1 MSASNS
7 LESVYFMTLPEN
19 FSFSKNAFP
28 LDTTI
33 PLPVQKKQKDD
44 PDSFNTKD
52 ISEEQILAGILTVLA
67 YDRHNPHLDYYRS
80 IIKKVRPNI
89 EKEINEAAIIKT
101 RNEEWDLAEELFMV
115 LKGIDPENTATI
127 LNTALFLDQR
137 GSYYRNSGLI
147 DDADAYDND
156 ALNYYKIA
164 MNAEPPV
171 VEAFFNAGFF
181 YLKHHE
187 YKNAREAFETY
198 LALTFDDKNED
209 ENSSYRKERAQEL
222 VSKISSEKLDN
233 EYFEKAYT
241 LLTEDKNEEGLDC
254 IREYLQK
261 NPKSWNA
268 WFICGWGL
276 RKLKRFSDAEQSF
289 IQAEKCGGTE
299 SADLYNELAICQIEL
314 NKLKEA
320 QKSLMKAFALE
331 PENIKIISNLGYL
344 NLKLGKKDEA
354 QKFFTSVLEYSPN
367 DPIALH
373 ELKKLE
379 ESEG

>member
-209 ENSSYRKERAQEL
+209 ENSSY
-222 VSKISSEKLDN
+222 
-233 EYFEKAYT
+233 
-241 LLTEDKNEEGLDC
+241 
-254 IREYLQK
+254 
-261 NPKSWNA
+261 
-268 WFICGWGL
+268 
-276 RKLKRFSDAEQSF
+276 
-289 IQAEKCGGTE
+289 
-299 SADLYNELAICQIEL
+299 
-314 NKLKEA
+314 
-320 QKSLMKAFALE
+320 
-331 PENIKIISNLGYL
+331 
-344 NLKLGKKDEA
+344 
-354 QKFFTSVLEYSPN
+354 
-367 DPIALH
+367 
-373 ELKKLE
+373 
-379 ESEG
+379 

>member
-1 MSASNS
+1 MSTSNS

-276 RKLKRFSDAEQSF
+276 RKLKRFGDAEQSF

-299 SADLYNELAICQIEL
+299 SADLYNELAICCMEQNL
-314 NKLKEA
+314 TDEA
-320 QKSLMKAFALE
+320 KKYLLQALSME
-331 PENIKIISNLGYL
+331 PENTKIISNLGYVA
-344 NLKLGKKDEA
+344 LKQGDPSLA
-354 QKFFTSVLEYSPN
+354 ASYFQTVLEY
-367 DPIALH
+367 DPDDKIAAL
-373 ELKKLE
+373 ELQNLDV
-379 ESEG
+379 

>member
-209 ENSSYRKERAQEL
+209 ENSLYRKERAQEL

-241 LLTEDKNEEGLDC
+241 LLTEDKTKKVLIASGN
-254 IREYLQK
+254 I
-261 NPKSWNA
+261 
-268 WFICGWGL
+268 F
-276 RKLKRFSDAEQSF
+276 KR
-289 IQAEKCGGTE
+289 IQNHGTHGS
-299 SADLYNELAICQIEL
+299 SAAGD
-314 NKLKEA
+314 
-320 QKSLMKAFALE
+320 
-331 PENIKIISNLGYL
+331 
-344 NLKLGKKDEA
+344 
-354 QKFFTSVLEYSPN
+354 
-367 DPIALH
+367 
-373 ELKKLE
+373 
-379 ESEG
+379 